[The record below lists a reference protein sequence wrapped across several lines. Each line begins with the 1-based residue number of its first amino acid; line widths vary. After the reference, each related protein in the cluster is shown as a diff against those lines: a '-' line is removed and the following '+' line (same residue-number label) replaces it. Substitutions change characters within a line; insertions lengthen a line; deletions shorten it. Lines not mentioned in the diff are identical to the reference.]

1 MMGSMFACNIN
12 RGGRVMRIAT
22 GLVLLGDAVMLYM
35 YDLPG
40 AGVWSRVLQAV
51 LALLGAFVLFE
62 GLVGWCAVR
71 ALGYRT
77 KL

>member
-1 MMGSMFACNIN
+1 MIRSVFACNIH
-12 RGGRVMRIAT
+12 RGGRALRIVA
-22 GLVLLGDAVMLYM
+22 GLVLVFDAILLAVFDM
-35 YDLPG
+35 PG
-40 AGVWSRVLQAV
+40 TGIWSRVLQ
-51 LALLGAFVLFE
+51 LGLGLLGAFALFE